1 MMNKPRGSA
10 YTNHRR
16 RKKKQD
22 NQLLMA
28 IGLMVVAAVLIA
40 LGIVLLVNNGG
51 REDKQAMTTLEARP
65 KATVEAVEVTPAP
78 TAVPEPTAAPVA
90 DTSYRMVLRPEPV
103 REGWLPVF
111 RNADTTEPMI
121 AITVDDCY
129 QAENLRQIVD
139 KAIEVGGRLTIFPIG
154 ENVIRE
160 KHSQI
165 LKYAWE
171 NGMELENHTYT
182 HNGLYRCSDAELAKE
197 IYWQNLT
204 LSYILGMDY
213 ECHFLRPKG
222 GDARNDQRIHAY
234 SMQMGYKGIAH
245 WSQSGSGSSIEKLK
259 ANIAPG
265 EIYLF
270 HTTDKDLAL
279 LLEFIPY
286 AVEQGYKLVTMN
298 EMFAYPE
305 NATGAPF
312 TKVEDYPIPPL
323 EEYEVVY
330 VTLKKGSYAY
340 GVKLLQEKLIQLG
353 LLKGEAD
360 GCYGDGTAKAVKK
373 FQEKVGLEAT
383 GKADATTQQKLFE
396 IQV

>member
-1 MMNKPRGSA
+1 
-10 YTNHRR
+10 
-16 RKKKQD
+16 
-22 NQLLMA
+22 
-28 IGLMVVAAVLIA
+28 
-40 LGIVLLVNNGG
+40 
-51 REDKQAMTTLEARP
+51 
-65 KATVEAVEVTPAP
+65 
-78 TAVPEPTAAPVA
+78 
-90 DTSYRMVLRPEPV
+90 
-103 REGWLPVF
+103 
-111 RNADTTEPMI
+111 
-121 AITVDDCY
+121 
-129 QAENLRQIVD
+129 
-139 KAIEVGGRLTIFPIG
+139 
-154 ENVIRE
+154 
-160 KHSQI
+160 
-165 LKYAWE
+165 
-171 NGMELENHTYT
+171 
-182 HNGLYRCSDAELAKE
+182 
-197 IYWQNLT
+197 
-204 LSYILGMDY
+204 
-213 ECHFLRPKG
+213 
-222 GDARNDQRIHAY
+222 
-234 SMQMGYKGIAH
+234 MQMGYKGIAH

-286 AVEQGYKLVTMN
+286 AVEQGYKLVTLN
-298 EMFAYPE
+298 EMFTYPE

-373 FQEKVGLEAT
+373 FQEKVGIEAT
-383 GKADATTQQKLFE
+383 GTADAATQQKLFE